1 MNNYSSIYKNS
12 ILPVKTGESLR
23 IPLFCDAV
31 KAGFPSP
38 ADDYIEQALD
48 FNELLVKHPSA
59 TFCLRVSGNSMTG
72 AGIHHNDILIVDR
85 SLTAENNSIIIA
97 SICGELTVK
106 RMIKRRKEIILAP
119 ENPDFQP
126 VTVTEDMDFQVW
138 GVVTNVIHKV

>member
-1 MNNYSSIYKNS
+1 MNIYSNIFKNS
-12 ILPVKTGESLR
+12 ILSVKADKHLST
-23 IPLFCDAV
+23 PLFCDTI

-38 ADDYIEQALD
+38 ADDYIEQVLD

-72 AGIHHNDILIVDR
+72 AGIHHNDILVVDR
-85 SLTAENNSIIIA
+85 ALTAENNSIVIA

-106 RMIKRRKEIILAP
+106 RMIKHRGKIILAP
-119 ENPDFQP
+119 ENQDFQP
-126 VTVTEDMDFQVW
+126 VTVTENMEFQIW

>member
-1 MNNYSSIYKNS
+1 MNNYTGIYRNT
-12 ILPVKTGESLR
+12 ILPVGEGESLR

-48 FNELLVKHPSA
+48 FNELLVKHPAA

-72 AGIHHNDILIVDR
+72 AGIHHNDILVVDR
-85 SLTAENNSIIIA
+85 SLSAENNNIIIA

-106 RMIKRRKEIILAP
+106 RMIKHKKEIILIP
-119 ENPDFQP
+119 ENPEFQP
-126 VTVTEDMDFQVW
+126 VAVTEGMDFQVW